1 MRNCIGLKV
10 KDTIIL
16 IYKMYFNAS
25 IDDLYLGLGYF
36 MEEMEVLE
44 RKVVVI
50 RYQEILASA

>member
-1 MRNCIGLKV
+1 
-10 KDTIIL
+10 
-16 IYKMYFNAS
+16 MYFNTS

>member
-16 IYKMYFNAS
+16 IYKMYFNTS